1 MCTLTQLKQRYI
13 YLIMLME
20 GDLVVESVYTSGIIK
35 DYDCLESTYLIT
47 KPACINCTKIT
58 EA

>member
-1 MCTLTQLKQRYI
+1 MF
-13 YLIMLME
+13 ME

-47 KPACINCTKIT
+47 KPACINCTNRT